1 MFLLLLSDNCNIFD
15 FASVVIY
22 FVILMLRIVT
32 WVNAGSVAN
41 NRALVIAGYLYGLNT
56 LLLTL
61 RTFGQVME
69 QLKDVGTI
77 QIALFSILKDVRTVL
92 SQFLA
97 VFLAFSFV
105 ITKIY
110 MSERSFIANESE
122 RHEM

>member
-1 MFLLLLSDNCNIFD
+1 MFLLLLSDYWNIFD
-15 FASVVIY
+15 FTSVVIY

-77 QIALFSILKDVRTVL
+77 QIALFSIPKDVRTVL

>member
-1 MFLLLLSDNCNIFD
+1 MFLLLLSDNWNIFD

>member
-1 MFLLLLSDNCNIFD
+1 MFLLLLSDNWNIFD

-41 NRALVIAGYLYGLNT
+41 NRTLVIAGYLYGLNT

>member
-1 MFLLLLSDNCNIFD
+1 MFLLLLSDYWNIFD
-15 FASVVIY
+15 FTSVVIY

>member
-1 MFLLLLSDNCNIFD
+1 MFLLLLSDNWNIFD

-122 RHEM
+122 RNEM